1 MFNEVRNLINNTA
14 VEESQIIETFNYLQN
29 HQFVFRSLSK
39 DRKYYAFIS
48 EHFDLFR
55 SGFELFGKILIQNND
70 YGYIGINTTT
80 SDDFNRLAM
89 IDTAILVTLRVI
101 YHQEKESRSNEDG
114 SISIPGSHL
123 VTQYKQYTER
133 NDLDDSKSRFKE
145 HLKLFKQKRILSLS
159 SEVDE
164 ETLLPVITIFPTIE
178 VIITPEIAQRLNQEI
193 ADRAK
198 SSFSDGDTSQTE
210 TPSDTMEEVQ

>member
-39 DRKYYAFIS
+39 DRKYYALIS
-48 EHFDLFR
+48 EYFDLFR
-55 SGFELFGKILIQNND
+55 SGFELFGKTLIQNND
-70 YGYIGINTTT
+70 YGYIGINNTT
-80 SDDFNRLAM
+80 SDDFNRLSM

-133 NDLDDSKSRFKE
+133 NDLDDSKSRFNE

-178 VIITPEIAQRLNQEI
+178 VIITPEIAQRINQEI

-198 SSFSDGDTSQTE
+198 SLSSGDDTSQTK
-210 TPSDTMEEVQ
+210 TPSNTMGEVE

>member
-39 DRKYYAFIS
+39 DRKHYAFVG
-48 EHFDLFR
+48 EHFELFR
-55 SGFELFGKILIQNND
+55 SGFELFGKNLIQNND
-70 YGYIGINTTT
+70 YGYIGMSNTA
-80 SDDFNRLAM
+80 SDDFNRLTM

-133 NDLDDSKSRFKE
+133 NDLDDYRTRFNE

-178 VIITPEIAQRLNQEI
+178 VIMTPEIAQRLNQEI
-193 ADRAK
+193 AERAK
-198 SSFSDGDTSQTE
+198 STSSEDDANQAKALSDK
-210 TPSDTMEEVQ
+210 PEEVQ

>member
-29 HQFVFRSLSK
+29 HQFVFRKRSK
-39 DRKYYAFIS
+39 DRKHYAFIS

-55 SGFELFGKILIQNND
+55 SGFELFGKFLIQNND
-70 YGYIGINTTT
+70 YGYIGINSTS
-80 SDDFNRLAM
+80 SDDFNRLTM

-114 SISIPGSHL
+114 SISISGSHL

-133 NDLDDSKSRFKE
+133 NDLVDSKSRFME
-145 HLKLFKQKRILSLS
+145 YLKLFKQKRILSLS

-164 ETLLPVITIFPTIE
+164 ETLLPIITIFPTIE
-178 VIITPEIAQRLNQEI
+178 VIMTPEVALRLNQEI
-193 ADRAK
+193 ANRANSA
-198 SSFSDGDTSQTE
+198 SSDDDTSQIKI
-210 TPSDTMEEVQ
+210 SSYTMEEEV